1 MQIDKRFDEC
11 GLANHWISK
20 WKQGKSLKY
29 RGLFDVAAIHEINA
43 KDFGNLTNAESELVY
58 QTCSKDFKKDSV
70 MMVHLLLN
78 TEKNCQRQR
87 V

>member
-29 RGLFDVAAIHEINA
+29 RGLFDIAAIHEINA
-43 KDFGNLTNAESELVY
+43 KDFGNLTNAERENWFIKRAAKTSR
-58 QTCSKDFKKDSV
+58 KI
-70 MMVHLLLN
+70 
-78 TEKNCQRQR
+78 R
-87 V
+87 